1 MIRLAL
7 VVLAVAGLALTPA
20 FAAGT
25 ATRVT
30 IPDSTDVAVQLDTPL
45 TSAESNLDDVV
56 NVHVVGAVNVSGY
69 VVIANNAKGRGHVI
83 KLVRA
88 GGHGHAGSIVVVI
101 DYVYAVDGLKVKL
114 KSTPFLA
121 RGDQTRGDA
130 NVVGFFTFGIGS
142 NAVRGG
148 DATLDTSR
156 MLVTSVD
163 GTVHIA
169 SSQPAEGPNANA
181 QFAK

>member
-1 MIRLAL
+1 ML
-7 VVLAVAGLALTPA
+7 VPA

-25 ATRVT
+25 ASRVT
-30 IPDSTDVAVQLDTPL
+30 IPDSTEVAVQLDTPVS
-45 TSAESNLDDVV
+45 SAVNNLDDVV

-69 VVIANNAKGRGHVI
+69 VVIANNAKGRGHVV
-83 KLVRA
+83 KVDRA
-88 GGHGHAGSIVVVI
+88 GGHGHAGTIVVVI
-101 DYVYAVDGLKVKL
+101 DYVYAVDGLKIKL

-121 RGDQTRGDA
+121 KGDPTRGDA

-148 DATLDTSR
+148 DATLDASR
-156 MLVTSVD
+156 LLVTSVD
-163 GTVHIA
+163 GTVHVA

-181 QFAK
+181 EFAK